1 MKVIKSDN
9 KYSLST
15 AVEILDKLPIGN
27 YNFNWNAKEGCF
39 LIQKEPFILP
49 DKIYGDLEVA
59 HRALKKWNATTS
71 NLGVYLVGQSG
82 SGKTLTG
89 KYIAKNS
96 NVPVIFITNSDF
108 EMADFSEFLS
118 SLEQDVCFFFD
129 EWEKIFERQEQD
141 AFLSILDGLFNSQYK
156 KLFLFTSNEDRMS
169 IYMTNRPSR
178 IFYKQKYSYITPLI
192 VNEIISDIHLE
203 EVYANSLK
211 SLLEE
216 YDYQLNIDTV
226 FSIISEMKLHNE
238 TADKVIPYFNF
249 ELPELAYSVVFID
262 DKGEKHEVNSYFKT
276 SFQERAGMELYLDAK
291 SLKDTEYYC
300 EYFRVHSKKKTNNG
314 YEAFCTFSR
323 YEGCKLIFNK
333 IKTITTSNSHEIL
346 A

>member
-15 AVEILDKLPIGN
+15 AVEILEKLPVAN

-39 LIQKEPFILP
+39 LIKKEDFKLP
-49 DKIYGDLEVA
+49 NKIYGDLEVA
-59 HRALKKWNATTS
+59 HRALKKWNNTDS

-96 NVPVIFITNSDF
+96 NVPIIFITNSDF
-108 EMADFSEFLS
+108 EMSDFAEFLS
-118 SLEQDVCFFFD
+118 SIEQDCCFFFD
-129 EWEKIFERQEQD
+129 EWEKIFEKQEQD

-156 KLFLFTSNEDRMS
+156 KLFLFTSNENKMS
-169 IYMTNRPSR
+169 QYMTNRPSR
-178 IFYKQKYSYITPLI
+178 IFYKQEYSYITKDI
-192 VNEIISDIHLE
+192 VNEIINDTQLE
-203 EVYANSLK
+203 EIYADSLR

-249 ELPELAYSVVFID
+249 ELPELIYSVVFVD
-262 DKGEKHEVNSYFKT
+262 NKGGKHGVNSYFKT
-276 SFQERAGMELYLDAK
+276 SFQEGEGMEFYLDDQ

-300 EYFRVHSKKKTNNG
+300 EYFRIHSKVKTTNG
-314 YEAFCTFSR
+314 FECFNTWSK

-333 IKTITTSNSHEIL
+333 IKTIVSNG
-346 A
+346 